1 MALTQ
6 GSWTEKTENGY
17 KVLTC
22 TVTATASENDAYTLK
37 TPNSLDTTKPW
48 YLALTFSGTPDGSAL
63 PVEIWTG
70 FSDSFAIS
78 GDGGAITA
86 TDGGKYKTI
95 FDDCVLAV
103 SGLNYF
109 WLMDPD
115 LAVADVVTVAAVA
128 TGPKV
133 KIPKVP
139 YYAFNLNGASTLA
152 AETATWKII
161 QSSDGT
167 NSPLPAIGGAGADP
181 S

>member
-6 GSWTEKTENGY
+6 GSWTEETVNGY
-17 KVLTC
+17 KVLTNV
-22 TVTATASENDAYTLK
+22 VTATTSENDAYTLK
-37 TPNSLDTTKPW
+37 TPKSLDTSKPW

-70 FSDSFAIS
+70 FSDDFAIS
-78 GDGGAITA
+78 GDAGSITA
-86 TDGGKYKTI
+86 TDGGKFIQI

-109 WLMDPD
+109 WLMDPN

-128 TGPKV
+128 TGLKV
-133 KIPKVP
+133 KIPEAP

-152 AETATWKII
+152 AVSGTWKII
-161 QSSDGT
+161 QAADGS
-167 NSPLPAIGGAGADP
+167 NSPFGTVGGIGADP

>member
-6 GSWTEKTENGY
+6 GSWSEATVNGF
-17 KVLTC
+17 KVLTN
-22 TVTATASENDAYTLK
+22 TVTATTAENDAYTLK
-37 TPNSLDTTKPW
+37 TPKSLDTSKPW

-70 FSDSFAIS
+70 FSDDFVIS
-78 GDGGAITA
+78 GDAGSITA
-86 TDGGKYKTI
+86 TDGGKFKQI

-109 WLMDPD
+109 WLMDPE

-128 TGPKV
+128 TGLKV
-133 KIPKVP
+133 RIPYAP

-152 AETATWKII
+152 AVTGTWKII
-161 QSSDGT
+161 QAADGS
-167 NSPLPAIGGAGADP
+167 NSPFGTVGGIGSDP